1 MALLAGKGLGRLQG
15 FLGFH
20 RKFIKLHIVS
30 PETGSPVHINFAKTI
45 SWKCAEKEEEKS
57 LGGLGDTFK
66 YS

>member
-30 PETGSPVHINFAKTI
+30 PENRVPDS
-45 SWKCAEKEEEKS
+45 
-57 LGGLGDTFK
+57 
-66 YS
+66 Y